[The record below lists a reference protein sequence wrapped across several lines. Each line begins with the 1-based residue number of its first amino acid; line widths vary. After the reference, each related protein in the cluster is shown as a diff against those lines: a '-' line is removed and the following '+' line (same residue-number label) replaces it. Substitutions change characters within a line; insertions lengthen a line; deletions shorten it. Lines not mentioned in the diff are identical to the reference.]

1 MTSYEYCIETWELEG
16 GKRVITSKQRVC
28 GNSEL
33 VRWTCVQRKLSET
46 VLKSES
52 SRNMDT

>member
-1 MTSYEYCIETWELEG
+1 MTYEYCIETWELEG
-16 GKRVITSKQRVC
+16 GKHVITSKQRVC
-28 GNSEL
+28 GNTEL